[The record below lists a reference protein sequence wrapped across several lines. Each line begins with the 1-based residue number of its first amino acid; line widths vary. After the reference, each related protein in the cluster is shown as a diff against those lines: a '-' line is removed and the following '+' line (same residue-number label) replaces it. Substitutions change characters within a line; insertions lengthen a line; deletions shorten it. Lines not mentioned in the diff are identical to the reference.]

1 MILFIIVLVGLC
13 FRLTNIIKTQGLW
26 NDEYVSWMISA
37 TPFKNGFFEENGYKK
52 WDTEYLFAEIING
65 LKMAKT
71 LGKIPQSIG
80 IDTWGVDYA
89 LLDKD
94 DNLIDGVYAYRDSR
108 TEKTIPA
115 VHRKVP
121 FAKFYAR
128 TGVAQA
134 PYNTVYQLYDDSIA
148 GRMKKAQTF
157 LMLPDYLHF
166 LLTGIKKQEY
176 SNATTT
182 GLVNVITKD
191 WDLDMIAE
199 LGYKKSLF
207 KTLYKP
213 GETVGGLKKEIRE
226 QIGYDTKVVLPAT
239 HDTASAIF
247 ATPLDEKT
255 LFLSSGTWSI
265 LGAETDNALVDE
277 RSMKNGYSN
286 EGGYDKRNALLTNIM
301 GLWIIQQIRKE
312 TGDKYTFAELTEMAR
327 VNPIEEVINVNDT
340 AFLAP
345 ENMTEAVHQKAGR
358 KMSLGETAY
367 CVFNS
372 LALDY
377 QRAVKAVEKTTG
389 VKYKTLRIIG
399 GGSQNGL
406 LNELTKKYTGL
417 KVTAGPTEC
426 TAIGNLLAQMLASGE
441 IVNEKQGKKMIEK
454 SFDVSNV

>member
-1 MILFIIVLVGLC
+1 MSLVNTFDLLKKAKKEGYAVPAFNFENMEMALAIVKAC
-13 FRLTNIIKTQGLW
+13 EK
-26 NDEYVSWMISA
+26 A
-37 TPFKNGFFEENGYKK
+37 
-52 WDTEYLFAEIING
+52 
-65 LKMAKT
+65 
-71 LGKIPQSIG
+71 GKIPYSVG
-80 IDTWGVDYA
+80 IDTWGVDFV
-89 LLDKD
+89 LLDKEEK
-94 DNLIDGVYAYRDSR
+94 LIGDAIAYRDSR

-115 VHRKVP
+115 VHLKVP
-121 FAKFYAR
+121 FAKLYQR

-134 PYNTVYQLYDDSIA
+134 SYNTVYQLYDDIIT
-148 GRMKKAQTF
+148 GRMKKAKSF

-182 GLVNVITKD
+182 GLVNAVTKE
-191 WDLDMIAE
+191 WDLDTIAM
-199 LGYKKSLF
+199 LSYKKSLF
-207 KTLYKP
+207 KALHKA
-213 GETVGGLKKEIRE
+213 GESVGWLKKEVAE
-226 QIGYDTKVVLPAT
+226 EIGYTTKVVLPAT

-247 ATPLDEKT
+247 ATPLDEET

-265 LGAETDNALVDE
+265 LGAETDNAIVDE
-277 RSMKNGYSN
+277 VSMKNGYSN

-301 GLWIIQQIRKE
+301 GLWIFQQIRKE
-312 TGDKYTFAELTEMAR
+312 AGDKYSFAELTQMAR
-327 VNPIEEVINVNDT
+327 ENPVDETINVNDK

-345 ENMTEAVHQKAGR
+345 ENMTETVWKKAGR

-377 QRAVKAVEKTTG
+377 QRAVQAVESTTG

-417 KVTAGPTEC
+417 RVTAGPTEC
-426 TAIGNLLAQMLASGE
+426 TAIGNLLTQMLASKE
-441 IVNEKQGKKMIEK
+441 IANEKQGKELIIK
-454 SFDVSNV
+454 SFDIKEI

>member
-1 MILFIIVLVGLC
+1 MYYVAIDIGASSGRHVLGYVQDGV
-13 FRLTNIIKTQGLW
+13 IKT
-26 NDEYVSWMISA
+26 EEIYR
-37 TPFKNGFFEENGYKK
+37 FKNGFFEENGKKK
-52 WDTEYLFAEIING
+52 WDTGYLFQEIVNG
-65 LKMAKT
+65 LKKAKE
-71 LGKIPQSIG
+71 LGKIPTSVG

-115 VHRKVP
+115 VHQKVP
-121 FAKFYAR
+121 FAKLYQR

-134 PYNTVYQLYDDSIA
+134 SYNTVYQLYDDIIT
-148 GRMKKAQTF
+148 GRMKKAKSF

-182 GLVNVITKD
+182 GLVNAVTKE
-191 WDLDMIAE
+191 WDLDTIAM

-207 KTLYKP
+207 KPLHKA
-213 GETVGGLKKEIRE
+213 GESVGWLKKEVAE
-226 QIGYDTKVVLPAT
+226 EIGYTTKVVLPAT

-247 ATPLDEKT
+247 ATPLDEET

-265 LGAETDNALVDE
+265 LGAETDNAIADE
-277 RSMKNGYSN
+277 VSMKNGYSN

-301 GLWIIQQIRKE
+301 GLWIFQQIRKE
-312 TGDKYTFAELTEMAR
+312 AGDKYSFAELTQMACE
-327 VNPIEEVINVNDT
+327 NPVDETINVNDK

-345 ENMTEAVHQKAGR
+345 ENMTETVWEKAGR

-377 QRAVKAVEKTTG
+377 QRAVQAVESTTG

-417 KVTAGPTEC
+417 RVTAGPTEC
-426 TAIGNLLAQMLASGE
+426 TAIGNLLTQMLASKE
-441 IVNEKQGKKMIEK
+441 IANEKQGKELIIK
-454 SFDVSNV
+454 SFDIKEI